1 MDGNNGYDTSSYV
14 EGQSTLTV
22 HLSTDAGLLALI
34 TPGRLEHRQGDH
46 SWWTDEDNIL
56 DEANAGNIVPIE
68 TGAEGGYA
76 VRVTFEELGERE
88 QQLSA
93 QSADFWLNVP
103 DDEEV
108 AVVAGEELSFPDT
121 PGAATFWAASGPY
134 HVTVTRLRWTEEPD
148 DEAGDALPD
157 YVVILRP
164 LGSGERP
171 PTLEY
176 VPNLTADR

>member
-1 MDGNNGYDTSSYV
+1 MNDHNDYRNNGYV

-22 HLSTDAGLLALI
+22 HLSTDIGLLALI
-34 TPGRLEHRQGDH
+34 TPGRLEHRRGDH

-88 QQLSA
+88 QHISA

-121 PGAATFWAASGPY
+121 P
-134 HVTVTRLRWTEEPD
+134 
-148 DEAGDALPD
+148 
-157 YVVILRP
+157 
-164 LGSGERP
+164 
-171 PTLEY
+171 
-176 VPNLTADR
+176 